1 MDLGAKRHASA
12 SDTGA
17 GDSPTGTRAYVLS
30 LGKWVPASL
39 LLIWVALLPRI
50 IPGTRSDRGIFISVA
65 ERLLAGDILYL
76 EVWDNKDPLFYYSL
90 ALGRMISPYA
100 DILLELMWIVGAG
113 IAVYVMARKLGCNPP
128 GALFAAFGMT
138 PLILTGGLY
147 RTGYTHL
154 PGTALVLL
162 VMAATV
168 SRRFAAAGFLLAIL
182 AFLKLVMLPIALLLI
197 LTVITFRKEWRA
209 LVPGSAAF
217 ALSTAALAGLL
228 YARQELFPYLG
239 AQVGNVSYSQGVL
252 VEEQW
257 GSFVGHLTRVASI
270 DAVVIAAA
278 VAGAIVWAFVKGRRS
293 GGTHPV
299 ERSSLVFWACAGSAL
314 VGALVVMGFTGMWDH
329 HGQVLYV
336 PAILVGVGAVHRF
349 QPEFN
354 VRSVL
359 PVAAL
364 VGLAVVLS
372 GPTAPLRYGG
382 AALVSGPRAL
392 AELNDVSAEARAVL
406 SVAPSG
412 TYARLGAN
420 DDDGH
425 AYGLRDWK
433 LACPRFQQ
441 YAFDAAEVLKGVAD
455 CLPTAEV
462 VLISPAAG
470 PKEGDSTWNAY
481 WAKVE
486 STLQDGYACEKW
498 QEERICSRRGG

>member
-1 MDLGAKRHASA
+1 MDLEAKRHAAA
-12 SDTGA
+12 STAEHGN
-17 GDSPTGTRAYVLS
+17 SPRGTRAYVLS
-30 LGKWVPASL
+30 LGKWVPVSL
-39 LLIWVALLPRI
+39 LLIWAALLPRI
-50 IPGTRSDRGIFISVA
+50 IPGTSSDRGIFVSVA
-65 ERLLAGDILYL
+65 ERLLAGDILYVD
-76 EVWDNKDPLFYYSL
+76 VWDNKDPLFYYGL
-90 ALGRMISPYA
+90 ALGRTISPYA

-113 IAVYVMARKLGCNPP
+113 TAVYVLARKLGCNAP

-197 LTVITFRKEWRA
+197 LTVITLRKEWRA
-209 LVPGSAAF
+209 LVPGGVSFAVSAV
-217 ALSTAALAGLL
+217 ALMGLL
-228 YARQELFPYLG
+228 YAREEFFPYLR
-239 AQVGNVSYSQGVL
+239 AQVQNVSYSQGVL
-252 VEEQW
+252 VDERW
-257 GSFVGHLTRVASI
+257 GSFVGHLMLAASI
-270 DAVVIAAA
+270 DAVVVAAA
-278 VAGAIVWAFVKGRRS
+278 VSLAVVWVFAKDRRA
-293 GGTHPV
+293 GGTRPV
-299 ERSSLVFWACAGSAL
+299 ERRSLVFWACAGSAL
-314 VGALVVMGFTGMWDH
+314 VGALMVLGFTGMWDH

-349 QPEFN
+349 QPAFN
-354 VRSVL
+354 VRSAL

-364 VGLAVVLS
+364 VGLAVVLA

-382 AALVSGPRAL
+382 AALISGPRSL
-392 AELNDVSAEARAVL
+392 AVLNDVSAEARAVL
-406 SVAPSG
+406 SVAPTG

-425 AYGLRDWK
+425 AYGLRNWK

-441 YAFDAAEVLKGVAD
+441 YAFDNAEVLESVAE
-455 CLPTAEV
+455 CLPTADV
-462 VLISPAAG
+462 VLVSPAAG

-486 STLQDGYACEKW
+486 STLQEGYACEKW
-498 QEERICSRRGG
+498 QEERLCTRRDG

>member
-1 MDLGAKRHASA
+1 
-12 SDTGA
+12 
-17 GDSPTGTRAYVLS
+17 VLS
-30 LGKWVPASL
+30 LGKWVPLSL

-50 IPGTRSDRGIFISVA
+50 IPGTNSDRGIFVSVS
-65 ERLLAGDILYL
+65 ERLLAGDILYVD
-76 EVWDNKDPLFYYSL
+76 VWDNKDPLFYYSL
-90 ALGRMISPYA
+90 ALGRTISPYA

-113 IAVYVMARKLGCNPP
+113 SAVYVLARKLGCDAP

-162 VMAATV
+162 VLAATV
-168 SRRFAAAGFLLAIL
+168 SRRFAAAGCLLAIL

-197 LTVITFRKEWRA
+197 LTVITLRKEWRA

-217 ALSTAALAGLL
+217 ALCAAALAGLM
-228 YARQELFPYLG
+228 YARGELFPYLR
-239 AQVGNVSYSQGVL
+239 AQVENVSYSQGVL
-252 VEEQW
+252 VDDRW
-257 GSFVGHLTRVASI
+257 GSFVGHLMRVASV
-270 DAVVIAAA
+270 DAVVIAMA
-278 VAGAIVWAFVKGRRS
+278 VAVAIVWIFAKDRRS
-293 GGTHPV
+293 EGTRPL
-299 ERSSLVFWACAGSAL
+299 ERRSLVFWACAASAM
-314 VGALVVMGFTGMWDH
+314 VGALVVLGFTGMWDH

-349 QPEFN
+349 QPAFN
-354 VRSVL
+354 VRSKL
-359 PVAAL
+359 PVAAF
-364 VGLAVVLS
+364 VGLALVLS

-382 AALVSGPRAL
+382 AALISGPRSLAAL
-392 AELNDVSAEARAVL
+392 NNVSVEARAVL

-420 DDDGH
+420 DDAGH

-441 YAFDAAEVLKGVAD
+441 YAFDTADALKSVAE
-455 CLPTAEV
+455 CLPTAKV
-462 VLISPAAG
+462 VLLSPAAG

-498 QEERICSRRGG
+498 QEERICTRRDG

>member
-1 MDLGAKRHASA
+1 MDLGAKRLAAASN
-12 SDTGA
+12 A
-17 GDSPTGTRAYVLS
+17 GYADSPAGTRAYVVS

-90 ALGRMISPYA
+90 ALGRTISPYA
-100 DILLELMWIVGAG
+100 DILLELMWIVGSG
-113 IAVYVMARKLGCNPP
+113 FAVYVLARKLGCDAP

-147 RTGYTHL
+147 LPGHTHL

-182 AFLKLVMLPIALLLI
+182 AFMKLVMLPIALLLI
-197 LTVITFRKEWRA
+197 LTVITLRKEWRA
-209 LVPGSAAF
+209 LVPGSAGF
-217 ALSTAALAGLL
+217 ALCAGALVGLMS
-228 YARQELFPYLG
+228 ARGELFPYLQ
-239 AQVGNVSYSQGVL
+239 AQVNNVSYSQGVL
-252 VEEQW
+252 VDERW
-257 GSFVGHLTRVASI
+257 GSFVGHLMRVASI
-270 DAVVIAAA
+270 DAVVIATA
-278 VAGAIVWAFVKGRRS
+278 VAVAVVWVFAKDRRA
-293 GGTHPV
+293 GGTRPL
-299 ERSSLVFWACAGSAL
+299 ERRGLVLWACAGSAL
-314 VGALVVMGFTGMWDH
+314 VGALVVLGFTGMWDH

-349 QPEFN
+349 QPAFN
-354 VRSVL
+354 VRSKF

-382 AALVSGPRAL
+382 AALISGPRSL
-392 AELNDVSAEARAVL
+392 AALNDVSAEARAVL

-425 AYGLRDWK
+425 AYGLRDWT

-441 YAFDAAEVLKGVAD
+441 YAFDTAEVLESLAE

-462 VLISPAAG
+462 ILLSPAAG
-470 PKEGDSTWNAY
+470 PKEGDSTWNSY

-498 QEERICSRRGG
+498 QEERICTRRDG